1 MLKTHKKIA
10 IFIFTASLIF
20 GTVYAN
26 QEFLKGYVF
35 AEADEEISESV
46 RAESG
51 SEEEQPSNELKEDP
65 VPPQQVEKKTKAILD
80 DGWEIG
86 TANDFIEKQGN
97 KISWNNGGAWWYTYN
112 GSSWVSGTEIEA
124 VLLLNGNIYSGTSE
138 SSPNGFLW
146 GRNATNVTYSIN
158 SSLNTLKKTFNYQRN
173 NYQIEISQHLLEDGT
188 VEISYQVTNNGS
200 YAQKIGISQ
209 FVRIN
214 NSMPVRVLEDFKG
227 LNTVYTDSN
236 KILSIIPDAET
247 LPNWSAGRSTQLK
260 NFAGYQY
267 KASNAVGWES
277 GKKQPLAWV
286 DLNIHQPLNVDD
298 LGVVMKNPLEI
309 VESGE
314 AFVFK
319 QRIRFGESF
328 PPQLSV
334 EQTQH
339 TMYMHESFDLT
350 GTISD
355 VNDEN
360 YRLYLEMDNS
370 EKTLI
375 PLKAFKSIPLQE
387 IQNYQ
392 ATINGSLFTEGTHRI
407 SIVGIDEFGSRSEEQ
422 KIDLT
427 IKKFEA
433 IPVIQKVKKDE
444 NIQKELNKLFENI
457 TGEGI
462 KLKSVADVDSTTV
475 GFKWV
480 DAILMNAEL
489 DEVTLKIPVTVYD
502 PKTTTFNDTD
512 NIALNVDTVVLTLDE
527 FTSASQENRLNE
539 LLIQKSGA
547 DAWQLE
553 DGEKANL
560 TIVNH
565 TVKPNMGGYTAKI
578 RATRKGT
585 TKFVE
590 KSVDVLVTDA
600 SLQAGWEYTNS
611 SASLTIN
618 GYKLNWNNGIWW
630 YTHEGSSWMK
640 SDSIEAALII
650 NGKFLNNTSDVKGS
664 GFIRNV
670 IDQSIYSIQT
680 ETNSLRRTF
689 DYLNKY
695 TIEITQQL
703 LGNYAVEVTYKVTN
717 KAGVTQK
724 IGISQYVD
732 TFVGVD
738 FVPVTPINDFKGI
751 NLTYG
756 DSALAIIPDKETMPN
771 WAAGNYSYVPKF
783 AQYNVQNA
791 DGVGW
796 ETGKHYRGP
805 HGAQLFSP
813 TRILKENQS
822 LGVGDSALSMKNP
835 GVMVDN
841 NESTSFK
848 QLLKYGAF
856 SAPVVTL
863 NQSKASMYQDEK
875 VTIDGTIMDEDN
887 LNYRLYLEMDDKDK
901 TLVQLADYTN
911 ISYREVQNY
920 QATIEGNLFSPGV
933 HDVAVIGIDEYGA
946 RSIPQKLRLTIG
958 ELSGEPKI
966 NKLKLGEPISN
977 DLNSLFNEVKGTD
990 IRLKTPLSVD
1000 SSVVGFQWVEAI
1012 LTDGKRDIIE
1022 KIPVNIYN
1030 PESTIFNDRDNIALD
1045 AKDSDFELVDVR
1057 QNNEAGTLDELVR
1070 QKIEPKAWN
1079 MADGTVYPVEI
1090 ITNSIKPIFGNYRAT
1105 FKVTT
1110 GDAGKNLQKNS
1121 ELSVGGE
1128 LKFKNIPEN
1137 LDYKTTKLSQKM
1149 PYVGRAESD
1158 WKIDLENTIG
1168 SNWSLFASAVPFE
1181 NTAKEKL
1188 KSALIF
1194 KQNPTQD
1201 VVINGT
1207 NQKIAMGTETYPT
1220 IRWSE
1225 TAGLLLK
1232 VSPDAKVGSYQGEIT
1247 WLLSDAP

>member
-20 GTVYAN
+20 WTIYAN

-35 AEADEEISESV
+35 AETDEEISESV

-51 SEEEQPSNELKEDP
+51 SEEEQPSNELQEDP

-112 GSSWVSGTEIEA
+112 DLSWVYRNSIEA
-124 VLLLNGNIYSGTSE
+124 TLIINGSFLPYTSE
-138 SSPNGFLW
+138 STNYGFLW
-146 GRNATNVTYSIN
+146 ANKTESVYSVN
-158 SSLNTLKKTFNYQRN
+158 SANKMLKRSFLYRT
-173 NYQIEISQHLLEDGT
+173 YQIDIIQQLLEDGS
-188 VEISYQVTNNGS
+188 VEISYQITNKNTDE
-200 YAQKIGISQ
+200 QRIGMNQ
-209 FVRIN
+209 FVDILDSSPISALN
-214 NSMPVRVLEDFKG
+214 GFKG
-227 LNTVYTDSN
+227 LNVTATNSLA
-236 KILSIIPDAET
+236 IMPDKET
-247 LPNWSAGRSTQLK
+247 IPNWSTGNVGFLQK
-260 NFAGYQY
+260 FVGYSP
-267 KASNAVGWES
+267 KTVDGIGWES
-277 GKKQPLAWV
+277 GKQQPNSSIELKENKPKSFGDSGA
-286 DLNIHQPLNVDD
+286 
-298 LGVVMKNPLEI
+298 VMKNPGEL
-309 VESGE
+309 VAPNESIT
-314 AFVFK
+314 FK
-319 QRIRFGESF
+319 QIIKFGGMIAPNITVDQKTGLMYVDESF
-328 PPQLSV
+328 NI
-334 EQTQH
+334 
-339 TMYMHESFDLT
+339 T

-355 VNDEN
+355 INNQN
-360 YRLYLEMDNS
+360 YRLYLEMDDTD
-370 EKTLI
+370 KTLV
-375 PLKAFKSIPLQE
+375 PLKDFTNIPYQE
-387 IQNYQ
+387 VQNYQ
-392 ATINGSLFTEGTHRI
+392 ATIEGKHFTVGNHTV
-407 SIVGIDEFGSRSEEQ
+407 SIIGIDEFGSRSEEQ
-422 KIDLT
+422 KIAFT
-427 IKKFEA
+427 IKEIGA
-433 IPVIQKVKKDE
+433 TPIVQKVKKGE
-444 NIQKELNKLFENI
+444 NIQKEMSQLFTKV
-457 TGEGI
+457 TGDTV
-462 KLKSVADVDSTTV
+462 KLKSVSDVDSTTV

-480 DAILMNAEL
+480 DAILVNAEL
-489 DEVTLKIPVTVYD
+489 KEVTFKIPTTIYD
-502 PKTTTFNDTD
+502 PETTTFNDTD
-512 NIALNVDTVVLTLDE
+512 NIALNVDTAVLTLDE
-527 FTSASQENRLNE
+527 VSSASQENRLNE
-539 LLIQKSGA
+539 LIIQKSDA

-553 DGEKANL
+553 NGEKAEL
-560 TIVNH
+560 TILNH
-565 TVKPNMGGYTAKI
+565 TVIPIIGGYTAKI

-590 KSVDVLVTDA
+590 KSVSIVVTDGP
-600 SLQAGWEYTNS
+600 LENGWEYTNS
-611 SASLTIN
+611 LASISTN

-630 YTHEGSSWMK
+630 YTHEGSSWMYA
-640 SDSIEAALII
+640 DSIEAALII
-650 NGKFLNNTSDVKGS
+650 NGSFLNNTSDTKGS
-664 GFIRNV
+664 GFIKFFAN
-670 IDQSIYSIQT
+670 QSIYSIQT

-703 LGNYAVEVTYKVTN
+703 LANYAVEVTYKVTN
-717 KAGVTQK
+717 KTGVTQK
-724 IGISQYVD
+724 IGISQQVD
-732 TFVGVD
+732 TFVGSD
-738 FVPVTPINDFKGI
+738 SVPVTPINNFKGI
-751 NLTYG
+751 NLT
-756 DSALAIIPDKETMPN
+756 SKNSSLAIIPDKETIPN
-771 WAAGNYSYVPKF
+771 WAAGHYSFVPNM
-783 AQYNVQNA
+783 AQYSVQNA

-796 ETGKHYRGP
+796 ETGKRYRGTR
-805 HGAQLFSP
+805 ATLLSP
-813 TRILKENQS
+813 PDDLKENQPIDVTDS
-822 LGVGDSALSMKNP
+822 GVSMKNP
-835 GVMVDN
+835 GVMVDS

-856 SAPVVTL
+856 SAPTVTL

-887 LNYRLYLEMDDKDK
+887 LNYRLYLEIDDKDK

-911 ISYREVQNY
+911 IPYREVQNY

-977 DLNSLFNEVKGTD
+977 DLNSLFNEIKGTD

-1000 SSVVGFQWVEAI
+1000 SSAVGFQWVEAI

-1079 MADGTVYPVEI
+1079 MADGNEYPVEI
-1090 ITNSIKPIFGNYRAT
+1090 ITNDIKPIFGNYRAT